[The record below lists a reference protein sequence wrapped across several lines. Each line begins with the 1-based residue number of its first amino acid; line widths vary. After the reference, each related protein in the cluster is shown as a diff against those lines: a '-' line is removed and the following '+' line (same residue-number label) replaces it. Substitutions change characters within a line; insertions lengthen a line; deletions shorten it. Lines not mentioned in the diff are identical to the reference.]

1 LIVFVLSGF
10 WHGAQWTFIV
20 WGLVNAGF
28 ILLEKSMSWS
38 KRAQSAVL
46 IPLTFLITTCI
57 WVFFRAE
64 NMNQA
69 WAQLHRMLF
78 DFHGGSQI
86 VVDKKLWL
94 MIVFFFVLE
103 WIQRSRVHGLD
114 VQHWR
119 PTYRYSAYVLVYLL
133 VFFMAVY
140 PANQFIYFQF

>member
-1 LIVFVLSGF
+1 LSGF

-28 ILLEKSMSWS
+28 VLLEKITSWG
-38 KRAQSAVL
+38 KKAQSLLL
-46 IPLTFLITTCI
+46 IPLTFLTTTFI

-64 NMNQA
+64 NMSKA
-69 WAQLHRMLF
+69 WLQLQRMLI
-78 DFHGGSQI
+78 DIKGGSHILSDQ
-86 VVDKKLWL
+86 KLWL
-94 MIVFFFVLE
+94 MIVFFFLME
-103 WIQRSRVHGLD
+103 WVQRNRAHGLD

-133 VFFMAVY
+133 VFFMAIY